1 MERQRQI
8 KRHRHTG
15 THAHTHTNKHRQTQ
29 THTHT
34 HKHRHTHT
42 HTHTHTQT
50 QTRETKQAHTDRQT
64 DRQTHRST
72 HAPEAKQAHH
82 HMKLLVTHRFNS
94 TCCVAI
100 DLAFASCLF
109 QCATVEKW
117 TRHQHNFYTFLVWW
131 TESTLVVSSCS
142 ARLEPCFPCLSL
154 TLSFIL
160 APPHNTPSLHF
171 TLLHACC

>member
-1 MERQRQI
+1 MHTHTQTNTD
-8 KRHRHTG
+8 KHRHT
-15 THAHTHTNKHRQTQ
+15 HTHTNTD
-29 THTHT
+29 
-34 HKHRHTHT
+34 THT